1 MMDPGLRSKLEQNNP
16 FKFSIKNWVFV
27 QVPAQKLHSRVCGNN
42 GLFDPT
48 SSTTLDGAG
57 LIAGIDVVSR
67 DGSGVEQDADSTVTN
82 LNDDR

>member
-1 MMDPGLRSKLEQNNP
+1 MPVMNRVVLQ
-16 FKFSIKNWVFV
+16 V
-27 QVPAQKLHSRVCGNN
+27 QVTVAQRCTQIEHWLWTNVWPQAEQ
-42 GLFDPT
+42 LTFDPT